1 MTNQIIA
8 GLDIGYGYT
17 KLDDG
22 KKTIAFPSIIG
33 NPVKLRYRG
42 NLITNGAGRPT
53 AADIR
58 LRTPDGVRFVG
69 QLAAEQSDVTW
80 SPQNRKRTED
90 EDIITLMLAAFSE
103 AGLTGQVKLV
113 TGLPVRWYSDKEKLI
128 DRLRGTHLLHR
139 EGRKKETVVIKDVI
153 VLPQPFGT
161 IYDQILTNNATVN
174 KGKQKLLNLTL
185 GAIDIGMHTTDYVW
199 CDRMNYIESRS
210 SSTEA
215 GMSTVYKL
223 VSRSVE
229 DRLGLHLTMHQ
240 ADQAVRAGYVSVA
253 GERRKLAPVIEPA
266 LQMVSRQIL
275 SALSD
280 PWGDGNELDLIFG
293 SGGGASQIGP
303 YVAGRYG
310 QTTII
315 DDSQVANARGF
326 RKYGTLKW
334 GS

>member
-1 MTNQIIA
+1 MTTKIA

-17 KLDDG
+17 KLDTG
-22 KKTIAFPSIIG
+22 KTTVAFPSIIG
-33 NPVKLRYRG
+33 NAVELRYRG

-53 AADIR
+53 TADIR
-58 LRTPDGVRFVG
+58 LRTPEGIRFVG

-90 EDIITLMLAAFSE
+90 DDIITLMLAAFSE
-103 AGLTGQVKLV
+103 AGLSGKVNLV
-113 TGLPVRWYSDKEKLI
+113 TGLPVRWYNDKKVLI
-128 DRLRGTHLLHR
+128 DRLRGTHTLHR
-139 EGRKKETVVIKDVI
+139 EGGKRETIFIDEVI

-161 IYDQILTNNATVN
+161 IYDQILTNTARVN
-174 KGKQKLLNLTL
+174 KSRQKLLNLKI

-210 SSTEA
+210 SSVET

-229 DRLGLHLTMHQ
+229 DRLGLALSMHQ
-240 ADQAVRAGYVSVA
+240 AEEAVQVGYVKVA
-253 GERRKLAPVIEPA
+253 GERRKLAPVIEPT
-266 LQMVSRQIL
+266 LKMVSQEIL

-280 PWGDGNELDLIFG
+280 PWGDGKELDIIFG
-293 SGGGASQIGP
+293 SGGGASYVGP
-303 YVAGRYG
+303 YISRRYA
-310 QTTII
+310 QTTIVE
-315 DDSQVANARGF
+315 DSQSANARGY
-326 RKYGTLKW
+326 RKYGLLKW